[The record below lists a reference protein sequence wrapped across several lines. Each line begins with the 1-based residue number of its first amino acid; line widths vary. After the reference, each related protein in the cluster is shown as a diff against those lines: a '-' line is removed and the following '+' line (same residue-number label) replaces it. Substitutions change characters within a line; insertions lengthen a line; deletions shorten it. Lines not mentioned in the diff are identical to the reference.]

1 MATRIFIKLPVKDL
15 DRSIAFFRQ
24 LGYTFNTQN
33 PDQKM
38 SCIII
43 SDYIVIMLFEEEF
56 FKTCITQEI
65 ADTSKSIES
74 IICLSADSREKVDEL
89 INKAI
94 AAGGQIYKETVEE
107 GFIYQ
112 RGYQDLDGHVW
123 EVVYMDMD
131 ALHLQRYI
139 HAYTINRNN

>member
-1 MATRIFIKLPVKDL
+1 
-15 DRSIAFFRQ
+15 
-24 LGYTFNTQN
+24 
-33 PDQKM
+33 
-38 SCIII
+38 
-43 SDYIVIMLFEEEF
+43 MLFEEEF

-94 AAGGQIYKETVEE
+94 AAGGQIYKDTVEE